1 MHAASCVLR
10 SPRVR
15 AAAVLLASVLAPPS
29 WAPAEVLRIG
39 AIPDRPCDT
48 RGIPG
53 AIVDQIDLTGD
64 RSVSLDDI
72 DLPEGWTQ
80 KDRQLV
86 QADACDPPLRIETQ
100 SDWVR
105 VAVES
110 QQTAAL
116 VEFGP
121 ARAWIAPKSRERPEL
136 GARTAIH
143 TWRNPKWIDYR
154 RSLSDE
160 PAFTERADGRRRLR
174 FPPAY
179 DLDPYPALRSANLT
193 APAAIEFPQA
203 FVPKNGTIRVGLI
216 AEETVT
222 VDVRAEAAAPL
233 GGQAASKTVSVSPN
247 TPTWLELPLRTSN
260 AGFGALRLTLET
272 DADRETPIEVIAP
285 EIVGQES
292 VGPPRARRP
301 NLLLVTLDTV
311 RADHLSLYGYERATT
326 PFLDEIADELRIFE
340 NAYSQIPSTRP
351 SHFSILTSRYPR
363 DLGTPINAGPPLP
376 QSELSVAEVLQ
387 SAGWSTGAILSVRF
401 LAADGGASQ
410 GFADL
415 RLPPPA
421 KQARLGRHTT
431 EEALDFI
438 RENEDRPFF
447 LWVHYFDAHLPYQPV
462 PELRDL
468 FWEGPP
474 PEDVDIDPELLEKTG
489 FGTLHAIPNRA
500 YMTAMYDASI
510 RYLDDQLRTLFHFL
524 AGRELLDDTVVV
536 IAADHGE
543 ALGEHGV
550 YYAHDG
556 LHEHNV
562 RVPLIVR
569 LPRGER
575 AGRVDAVVENLG
587 IAPTLLDAAAL
598 EIPESFRAGSLLAEN
613 PGNGTAVFEQGELF
627 SGMRRGPLKWI
638 DARGFQEKSHF
649 AHSYLRELHK
659 GPPESLFDVESD
671 PTETENLAAGRPGDA
686 AELERALDTWKAEH
700 HDPARRAAEGRVD
713 RQTRERLRAL
723 GYTE

>member
-1 MHAASCVLR
+1 MHP
-10 SPRVR
+10 PRCTLPLARTR
-15 AAAVLLASVLAPPS
+15 AVALLLSVALWTGSAG
-29 WAPAEVLRIG
+29 AEVLRVG
-39 AIPDRPCDT
+39 ALPDRPCDT

-64 RSVSLDDI
+64 RSVSLETV
-72 DLPEGWTQ
+72 DLPDGWV
-80 KDRQLV
+80 REEHQLV
-86 QADACDPPLRIETQ
+86 QSDVCDAPLSIDTQ

-110 QQTAAL
+110 RQTAAL
-116 VEFGP
+116 VEFG
-121 ARAWIAPKSRERPEL
+121 AERAWIAPESRERPEL
-136 GARTAIH
+136 GARTAAH
-143 TWRNPKWIDYR
+143 AWRNPKWVDYR
-154 RSLSDE
+154 RSLSDD
-160 PAFTERADGRRRLR
+160 PAFAERPDGRRRVR

-179 DLDPYPALRSANLT
+179 DLDPYPALRSTNLP
-193 APAAIEFPQA
+193 APSTIEFPRT
-203 FVPKNGTIRVGLI
+203 FVPKDGTLRLGLI
-216 AEETVT
+216 AEEPVI
-222 VDVRAEAAAPL
+222 VDVRAEAGSSL
-233 GGQAASKTVSVSPN
+233 GGQTASQKVSVSAQD
-247 TPTWLELPLRTSN
+247 PTWLELPLHTSK
-260 AGFGALRLTLET
+260 AGFGYLRLTLATEG
-272 DADRETPIEVIAP
+272 DRETALEVIAP
-285 EIVGQES
+285 EVLGQEP
-292 VGPPRARRP
+292 VGPPRGRRP

-311 RADHLSLYGYERATT
+311 RADHLSLHGYERATT

-438 RENEDRPFF
+438 RENEDQPFF

-462 PELRDL
+462 PELREL

-474 PEDVDIDPELLEKTG
+474 PEDVDIDPALLEKTG

-524 AGRELLDDTVVV
+524 TDRELLDDTVVV

-562 RVPLIVR
+562 RVPLVVR
-569 LPRGER
+569 LPGGKD
-575 AGRVDAVVENLG
+575 AGRIDAIVENLG
-587 IAPTLLDAAAL
+587 IAPTLLDAAGL
-598 EIPESFRAGSLLAEN
+598 EIPESFRAGSLLAAQ

-627 SGMRRGPLKWI
+627 SGLRRGPLKWI
-638 DARGFQEKSHF
+638 DARGFQEKSDF
-649 AHSYLRELHK
+649 ANSYLRELHK
-659 GPPESLFDVESD
+659 GPAKSLFDLESD
-671 PTETENLAAGRPGDA
+671 PTETENLAASRPDDV
-686 AELERALDTWKAEH
+686 AELDGALDTWKADH
-700 HDPARRAAEGRVD
+700 HDPARRAADGRVD